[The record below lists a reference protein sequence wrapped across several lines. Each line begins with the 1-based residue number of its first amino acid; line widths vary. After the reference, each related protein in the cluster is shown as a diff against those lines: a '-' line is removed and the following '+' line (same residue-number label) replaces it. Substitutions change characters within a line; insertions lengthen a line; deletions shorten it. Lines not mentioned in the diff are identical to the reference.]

1 MEKITGFHH
10 VGMVADD
17 PVALAEFYRDVLG
30 MTITGG
36 STADGPFGLTAFLS
50 SRPEEEDHELALFAN
65 PIYRH
70 FAFKVA
76 SLADLRTLSRQIT
89 ERGIPIKMTLNHGC
103 SLAFYIDD
111 PEGNMIE
118 VYWPTGLRN
127 RQPYGDPFDLDAP
140 EADLIQEVADIAASA
155 GLSLPPTL
163 AAKGTTP

>member
-1 MEKITGFHH
+1 METITGFHH

-36 STADGPFGLTAFLS
+36 SSADGPFGLTAFLS

-65 PIYRH
+65 PMYRH

-76 SLADLRTLSRQIT
+76 SLADLRTLYRQIS
-89 ERGIPIKMTLNHGC
+89 ERGIPIKMSLNHGC
-103 SLAFYIDD
+103 SLAFYLDD

-118 VYWPTGLRN
+118 VYWPTGLHN
-127 RQPYGDPFDLDAP
+127 RQPYGDPFDLDAT

-155 GLSLPPTL
+155 GLSLPPAL
-163 AAKGTTP
+163 VAKGTTP